1 MYTRVIPH
9 ISHRWLSQKWTF
21 IIFWVTKIKRVSTIV
36 PIDPSHY
43 IDMYASRFLILCLH
57 TLLIGKCTKLIAC
70 AEAVTFA
77 MKISV
82 AIGEQKFN

>member
-1 MYTRVIPH
+1 
-9 ISHRWLSQKWTF
+9 
-21 IIFWVTKIKRVSTIV
+21 
-36 PIDPSHY
+36 
-43 IDMYASRFLILCLH
+43 MYASRFLILCLH

-82 AIGEQKFN
+82 AIGEQKFNWDENDRYNPLGDAYIRNQFVWTNNWKKINKLKQ